1 MNARVRPTMPCLQC
15 GETMER
21 EVFDG
26 QGQMWK
32 CSGCTGMW
40 LDTPMVKLLTSA
52 DLEGPARDFI
62 RRARKP
68 AARPEASGYRNAAR
82 VANSAGALTCP
93 ECEAQLETQRTNH
106 RQHGVDMYVD
116 VCEAHGVWFDK
127 DEAVFLLT
135 AVELKRLEAQMQ
147 RR

>member
-1 MNARVRPTMPCLQC
+1 MPCLKC
-15 GETMER
+15 GETMQR

-40 LDTPMVKLLTSA
+40 LDAAMVELLTSA

-62 RRARKP
+62 RRTRKP
-68 AARPEASGYRNAAR
+68 ETRPEGSGYRDAAR

-93 ECEAQLETQRTNH
+93 ECETPLKTERTNV
-106 RQHGVDMYVD
+106 RQHGVALNVD
-116 VCEAHGVWFDK
+116 VCQPHGVWFDK

-135 AVELKRLEAQMQ
+135 AVELKRLESQMQ
-147 RR
+147 RHH